1 MAGGLEDS
9 SDYIQLIELWMC
21 VGVLSKGVNNC
32 CLQNTSPSFN
42 MLNYVESCVG
52 LQSTVANQ
60 KLHITGQRDKLRW
73 MYDVTN
79 FNLFS

>member
-1 MAGGLEDS
+1 MAGGLEITFN

-52 LQSTVANQ
+52 LQWWPNAEDCSKPKTSHHWAE
-60 KLHITGQRDKLRW
+60 R
-73 MYDVTN
+73 
-79 FNLFS
+79 